1 MPDYTQTLVSALELE
16 ALRNVDQMIRVAM
29 AIPNTAGFL
38 ATAIQALDQVRR
50 DQGLP
55 IPEAVTA
62 PPAPPETH
70 DAGQVSA
77 LAGALIKR
85 AMDGPKV

>member
-16 ALRNVDQMIRVAM
+16 ALHNLDRIIRVAM
-29 AIPNTAGFL
+29 VVPNTSGFL
-38 ATAIQALDQVRR
+38 VSAIQALDQVRI

-55 IPEAVTA
+55 IPDPVQA
-62 PPAPPETH
+62 PPAPPENH
-70 DAGQVSA
+70 NAGQVSA

-85 AMDGPKV
+85 DMDGPKS